1 MGGFLLPKGNIMI
14 LNYFKTKRQLFNE
27 IEQLKEKLRDQT
39 RENELMENALNTALN
54 RHEDLKEKLKQ
65 TNEEIIRL
73 KIKCKQMA
81 DENVKR
87 PRFSAKRK
95 KRKYMI

>member
-1 MGGFLLPKGNIMI
+1 
-14 LNYFKTKRQLFNE
+14 
-27 IEQLKEKLRDQT
+27 
-39 RENELMENALNTALN
+39 MENALNTALN

-65 TNEEIIRL
+65 TNEIIRL

-87 PRFSAKRK
+87 PRFSAKE